1 MVPFLGRCFSG
12 WIGMFTLGVHTP
24 QCLPFAGPRI
34 GQNEPN
40 DLERIFFSHVTRGQ
54 TEGHLAVGRK
64 FEAELEGQLAVSGQR
79 LEGLERRLEATLE
92 LGAGGPG
99 AGRSAGVVFLWVRFI
114 AFSGFKWGTQKGNHL
129 FWGEGL
135 PCCFLVVVA

>member
-1 MVPFLGRCFSG
+1 MSPR
-12 WIGMFTLGVHTP
+12 TLRAV
-24 QCLPFAGPRI
+24 
-34 GQNEPN
+34 
-40 DLERIFFSHVTRGQ
+40 FFSHVTCGQ

-64 FEAELEGQLAVSGQR
+64 FKAELEGQLAVSGQR

-114 AFSGFKWGTQKGNHL
+114 VFSGFKWGTQKGNHL
-129 FWGEGL
+129 FCGGEGL
-135 PCCFLVVVA
+135 RCCFLVVVA